1 MEGNATWQRAL
12 RPFAWVS
19 GEPDPRALQ
28 LGFVLLVVLDRLL
41 RRVGGVPL
49 GDGNWPLRGAALAL
63 LILFV
68 LAATPRVWMRRRR
81 LAVAVLAT
89 ADLGVIGISS
99 FGPEDGGV
107 GLLVVLPA
115 LWLGNQFRLRG
126 AVGAALA
133 TLVVVTLP
141 ALLAHGVAGEGLSR
155 LLPLPIIA
163 GLGAIALAAGLDLAE
178 AAQRRAEASQRRAEE
193 GERRLE
199 RALRALEAERQT
211 SQEVFDAVDVGLML
225 LDRDGRRVGMNR
237 RYEECVSLSL
247 ADTSLPWPGDT
258 FAADGSTR
266 LRPDEVP
273 SARAARGEE
282 FDDYRIWAG
291 ADPRTRRCLSVS
303 ARRATGAD
311 GEPVGAALAC
321 TDITDLMRA
330 LEVKEEFVATV
341 SHELRT
347 PLTSIAGYVSILLE
361 DDELEAAVERKL
373 RIVDR
378 NTKRLTALVEALL
391 QEAHL
396 ADGLLPLTPCEIDLA
411 GVVAE
416 RVRAAEPVALAG
428 GVALEYDDSPTAVVV
443 ADPERIG
450 QVVDNLVSNAIKYT
464 QRGGRVRA
472 GVVCRESGVELRVVD
487 TGIGI
492 SPPDLERL
500 FTRFFRTRAAMEAA
514 IQGVG
519 LGLSITQAIVER
531 HGGRI
536 EVASE
541 VGRGTEF
548 RVWLPADARGL
559 T

>member
-1 MEGNATWQRAL
+1 MEENAVWQRAL

-19 GEPDPRALQ
+19 GDPDPRGLQ
-28 LGFVLLVVLDRLL
+28 VGFFVLIVLDRLL
-41 RRVGGVPL
+41 RRAGGVPL
-49 GDGNWPLRGAALAL
+49 GDGNWPLRGAAFAL
-63 LILFV
+63 LVLV
-68 LAATPRVWMRRRR
+68 VVCLVPGRWSRRRTVALLAGADLAA
-81 LAVAVLAT
+81 
-89 ADLGVIGISS
+89 IGIGSL
-99 FGPEDGGV
+99 GPETGGI
-107 GLLVVLPA
+107 GLLLVLPA
-115 LWLGNQFRLRG
+115 LWLGNEFRLRG
-126 AVGAALA
+126 AVAAALA
-133 TLVVVTLP
+133 TLGLVTVP
-141 ALLAHGVAGEGLSR
+141 GLLAHGLEGEWLAR
-155 LLPLPIIA
+155 FVPLPILA
-163 GLGAIALAAGLDLAE
+163 GLGALALAAGLDIAE
-178 AAQRRAEASQRRAEE
+178 AAQRRAEA
-193 GERRLE
+193 GEHRLA

-211 SQEVFDAVDVGLML
+211 AQEVFDSVDVGLML
-225 LDRDGRRVGMNR
+225 LDREGRRVGMNR
-237 RYEECVSLSL
+237 RYEECVNLSLS
-247 ADTSLPWPGDT
+247 DTPLPWPGDT
-258 FAADGSTR
+258 FAADGTTR

-303 ARRATGAD
+303 ARRATGPD
-311 GEPVGAALAC
+311 GKPVGAALAC
-321 TDITDLMRA
+321 TDITELMRA
-330 LEVKEEFVATV
+330 LEVKDEFVATV

-361 DDELEAAVERKL
+361 DADLDAAIERKL
-373 RIVDR
+373 RVVDR
-378 NTKRLTALVEALL
+378 NTKRLTGLVEALL

-396 ADGLLPLTPCEIDLA
+396 VDGVLPLAPCEMDLA

-416 RVRAAEPVALAG
+416 RVRAAEPTAMAS
-428 GVALEYDDSPTAVVV
+428 GVDLEYDGASASVVL

-464 QRGGRVRA
+464 PRGGRVRV
-472 GVVCRESGVELRVVD
+472 GVECCDAGVELRVVD

-519 LGLSITQAIVER
+519 LGLSIAKAIVEQ

-541 VGRGTEF
+541 VGRGSEF
-548 RVWLPADARGL
+548 RVWLPALAQAAA
-559 T
+559 

>member
-1 MEGNATWQRAL
+1 MEENAIWQRAL

-19 GEPDPRALQ
+19 GDPDLRGLQ
-28 LGFVLLVVLDRLL
+28 VGFFVMIVLDRLL
-41 RRVGGVPL
+41 RRAGGVPL
-49 GDGNWPLRGAALAL
+49 GNGNWPLRGAAFAL
-63 LILFV
+63 LV
-68 LAATPRVWMRRRR
+68 LAVVCLVPGRWSRRRTVAL
-81 LAVAVLAT
+81 LAVADLA
-89 ADLGVIGISS
+89 AIGIGSL
-99 FGPEDGGV
+99 GPETGAI
-107 GLLVVLPA
+107 GLLLVLPA
-115 LWLGNQFRLRG
+115 LWLGNEFRLRG
-126 AVGAALA
+126 AVAAALA
-133 TLVVVTLP
+133 TLALVTVP
-141 ALLAHGVAGEGLSR
+141 GLLAHGLEGEWLAR
-155 LLPLPIIA
+155 FVPLPILA
-163 GLGAIALAAGLDLAE
+163 GLGALALAAGLDIAE
-178 AAQRRAEASQRRAEE
+178 AAQRRAEA
-193 GERRLE
+193 GEHRLA

-211 SQEVFDAVDVGLML
+211 AQEVFDAVDVGLML
-225 LDRDGRRVGMNR
+225 LDREGRRVGMNR

-247 ADTSLPWPGDT
+247 SDTPLPWPGDT
-258 FAADGSTR
+258 FAADGTTR

-311 GEPVGAALAC
+311 GNPVGAALAC
-321 TDITDLMRA
+321 TDITELMRA
-330 LEVKEEFVATV
+330 LEVKDEFVATV

-361 DDELEAAVERKL
+361 DADLDAAIERKL

-378 NTKRLTALVEALL
+378 NTKRLTGLVEALL

-396 ADGLLPLTPCEIDLA
+396 VDGVLPLAPCEMDLA

-416 RVRAAEPVALAG
+416 RVRAAEPTAMAS
-428 GVALEYDDSPTAVVV
+428 GVDLEYDGASASVVL

-464 QRGGRVRA
+464 PRGGRVRV
-472 GVVCRESGVELRVVD
+472 GVECCDAGVELRVVD

-519 LGLSITQAIVER
+519 LGLSIAKAIVEQ

-541 VGRGTEF
+541 VGRGSEF
-548 RVWLPADARGL
+548 RVWLPALAQAAA
-559 T
+559 

>member
-1 MEGNATWQRAL
+1 
-12 RPFAWVS
+12 
-19 GEPDPRALQ
+19 
-28 LGFVLLVVLDRLL
+28 
-41 RRVGGVPL
+41 
-49 GDGNWPLRGAALAL
+49 
-63 LILFV
+63 
-68 LAATPRVWMRRRR
+68 
-81 LAVAVLAT
+81 
-89 ADLGVIGISS
+89 
-99 FGPEDGGV
+99 
-107 GLLVVLPA
+107 
-115 LWLGNQFRLRG
+115 
-126 AVGAALA
+126 
-133 TLVVVTLP
+133 
-141 ALLAHGVAGEGLSR
+141 
-155 LLPLPIIA
+155 
-163 GLGAIALAAGLDLAE
+163 
-178 AAQRRAEASQRRAEE
+178 
-193 GERRLE
+193 
-199 RALRALEAERQT
+199 
-211 SQEVFDAVDVGLML
+211 ML
-225 LDRDGRRVGMNR
+225 LGRDGRRVGMNR
-237 RYEECVSLSL
+237 RYEECVSLSI

-258 FAADGSTR
+258 FAADGTTR
-266 LRPDEVP
+266 PRPDEVP

-311 GEPVGAALAC
+311 GEPIGAALAC
-321 TDITDLMRA
+321 TDITELMRA
-330 LEVKEEFVATV
+330 LEVKDEFVATV

-361 DDELEAAVERKL
+361 DDDLEAAVERKL

-396 ADGLLPLTPCEIDLA
+396 VDGVLPLTPCEIDLA

-416 RVRAAEPVALAG
+416 RVRAAEPIALAS
-428 GVALEYDDSPTAVVV
+428 GVELEYDGSPRAVVV

-450 QVVDNLVSNAIKYT
+450 QVVDNLVSNAIKHT
-464 QRGGRVRA
+464 PRGGRVRA
-472 GVVCRESGVELRVVD
+472 GVVQRESGVELRVVD

-519 LGLSITQAIVER
+519 LGLSIAQAIVER

-541 VGRGTEF
+541 VGRGSDF
-548 RVWLPADARGL
+548 RVWLPADARGAA
-559 T
+559 